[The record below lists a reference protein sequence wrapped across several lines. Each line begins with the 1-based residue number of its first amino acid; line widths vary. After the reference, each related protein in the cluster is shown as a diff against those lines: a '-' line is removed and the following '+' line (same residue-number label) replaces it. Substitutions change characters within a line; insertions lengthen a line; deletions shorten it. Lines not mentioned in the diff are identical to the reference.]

1 MEKKKFEQIKKEA
14 VSKVEDGIVKAK
26 IFIERHPVACAIGGT
41 AIGAVIAG
49 AIGKKVGYDKGNS
62 DGYERCLC
70 DEDDWIQGTQD
81 LSQCYINVSDKV
93 KESGRKVS
101 DMVAGAMLMK
111 MEDGERFAV
120 LKEDGK
126 IMVDTDLDSKVKE
139 LIDDK
144 FYHPLGS
151 ITRIPYDDWMG
162 HK

>member
-1 MEKKKFEQIKKEA
+1 MDKKKFEQIKKEA
-14 VSKVEDGIVKAK
+14 VNKVEDGIVKAK
-26 IFIERHPVACAIGGT
+26 IFIEKHPVACAIGGT

-49 AIGKKVGYDKGNS
+49 AIGKKIGYNEGDS

-120 LKEDGK
+120 LKEGGK
-126 IMVDTDLDSKVKE
+126 IMVDTDLDNKVKD

-144 FYHPLGS
+144 FYQPLDS